1 MERIAFLTFR
11 EIDDKGILR
20 YYILQKEF
28 PHNKA
33 VILSQPNHE
42 ALCQSVVPGY
52 NLWVVFDGTLRGNF
66 VAAYPDYQK
75 DMQFAMDAMAAFYF
89 SERILK
95 DEKRYSKF
103 KVKQDVSTP
112 AK

>member
-52 NLWVVFDGTLRGNF
+52 NLWVVWDGTLRGNF

-75 DMQFAMDAMAAFYF
+75 ELQYTMDSMANFYY
-89 SERILK
+89 SERVLT

-103 KVKQDVSTP
+103 KVKQL
-112 AK
+112 